1 MRGGRR
7 SRSGR
12 LVTKSDM
19 GESVDAA
26 AAFLSTSVVVCAYTM
41 LRWKQLVAAVG
52 SALAQVPAPR
62 EVLVVVD
69 HCPELEE
76 AAREFFTEPRVTVL
90 ANERARGLSG
100 ARNTGL
106 AHARGDVLAF
116 LDDDAEAE
124 PGWLD
129 GHARRYQDPGVVGV
143 GGPILPVWEG
153 ASPSWFPPEFGW
165 VVGCSYRGQP
175 TTTSPVRNPIGANM
189 SFRRDVL
196 RAVGGFRSSL
206 GRVGPSGGGC
216 EETELSI
223 RATAAR
229 PGTRILFE
237 PSAVVRHHVPPARS
251 TWTYFRRRCWA
262 EGVSKAELRR
272 LVSPSGGLVTEK
284 AYATRVLPHAVGRY
298 LVDTVREG
306 DAAGAARAGA
316 VVAGLGTTTLGFVV
330 GRLRGGRQA
339 V

>member
-1 MRGGRR
+1 M
-7 SRSGR
+7 
-12 LVTKSDM
+12 T
-19 GESVDAA
+19 ESAGADAA
-26 AAFLSTSVVVCAYTM
+26 LLSTSVVICAYTM

-52 SALAQVPAPR
+52 STLAQVPAPR

-69 HCPELEE
+69 HCPELET
-76 AAREFFTEPRVTVL
+76 AAREFFAEPEVTVL
-90 ANERARGLSG
+90 ANERTGGLSG

-106 AHARGDVLAF
+106 SHARGDVLAF

-129 GHARRYQDPGVVGV
+129 GHVRRYLDPGVVGV
-143 GGPILPVWEG
+143 GGQIVPVWEG

-175 TTTSPVRNPIGANM
+175 TTTSPVRNPIGSNM

-196 RAVGGFRSSL
+196 HAVGGFRPTL
-206 GRVGPSGGGC
+206 GRVGTSGGGC

-223 RATAAR
+223 RATAAC
-229 PGTRILFE
+229 PGSRILFE
-237 PSAVVRHHVPPARS
+237 PSAVVRHHVPLTRS
-251 TWTYFRRRCWA
+251 TWSYFRGRCWA

-272 LVSPSGGLVTEK
+272 LVSPSGGLVTER

-298 LVDTVREG
+298 LVDAVRDR

-316 VVAGLGTTTLGFVV
+316 VLAGLGTTTLGFVV
-330 GRLRGGRQA
+330 GRLRGGREA
-339 V
+339 A